1 MQIEPESMA
10 KHEVAPL
17 LEVQLE
23 LVVPDIVWLPE
34 LSSDASA
41 RGVRDMLNT
50 WLKSFLDIAT
60 LIKRL
65 DTGEGE
71 SQLLPGTSHCDC
83 RGTGVQPTSVCPSRA
98 ACPCAWCWQACHA
111 QIVGTALC

>member
-1 MQIEPESMA
+1 MLCQHGVAHYPALPLNQLQLVPEVAYAQAPEVCLESFTLQIEPESMA

-65 DTGEGE
+65 DTGEGGL
-71 SQLLPGTSHCDC
+71 S
-83 RGTGVQPTSVCPSRA
+83 
-98 ACPCAWCWQACHA
+98 
-111 QIVGTALC
+111 